1 MGLVENV
8 EGGPTATGAR
18 LAAWDPPVLGAAV
31 AHGLASAGGHP
42 SLWRRASALV
52 VWWALPTRATR
63 ACGCLR
69 RHRRL
74 EVAGSSPRRIG
85 ARVCDRV
92 VARGRTMEEGDAQ
105 GTWGDS
111 QARLFAGRDWRGSR
125 DSWGSNGGG
134 TGALAVP
141 SRLLGRDRRG
151 VRLAACGSKC
161 RRQPAALPAH
171 ASTLREP
178 QWAHWHRSCV
188 AGGQSR
194 AQCPRRGWHIGAR
207 GGA

>member
-8 EGGPTATGAR
+8 EGELTAAGAR

-42 SLWRRASALV
+42 ARRRASALV
-52 VWWALPTRATR
+52 VWWAHPTRATR

-74 EVAGSSPRRIG
+74 EAAGAYPRWIG

-92 VARGRTMEEGDAQ
+92 VGRGRTMEEGYAR
-105 GTWGDS
+105 GTWRNS
-111 QARLFAGRDWRGSR
+111 QARLFAGCDWRGSR
-125 DSWGSNGGG
+125 NPWGSHGGG
-134 TGALAVP
+134 TGTLAMP

-161 RRQPAALPAH
+161 RRQPTALPAH

-178 QWAHWHRSCV
+178 QWTHWHSSRV
-188 AGGQSR
+188 ASGQGR
-194 AQCPRRGWHIGAR
+194 AKCHRRGWHIGAR